1 MEIRETEARSILVRS
16 RLPDADYVANPY
28 TGCEFGCVYCYAS
41 FMGGLGDD
49 AAREWGSYVTVKTNA
64 VELFRKEIARLNR
77 REPGARIFISSVTDP
92 YQGVESKYRLT
103 RGILEA
109 AADSG
114 YAGLVSVQTKSSLV
128 LRDIDVLKR
137 VRNAEVGMTV
147 TTTDDELGRL
157 LEVRATRTSERLA
170 ALRRLA
176 DEGIRTYAFVGPL
189 LPRFRLEPGL
199 LDRLFSGI
207 SGAGVREIY
216 VEHMN
221 LRPYIRERL
230 FRLLAN
236 RQDLVGEFS
245 DALDPEH
252 RKELNRIVE
261 RLAKKHGLRIALGG
275 AMHHREWM
283 EKSGKGA
290 VQEPADGND
299 GGTWQQRP
307 L

>member
-1 MEIRETEARSILVRS
+1 MDIRETEARSILTKS
-16 RLPDADYVANPY
+16 RLPDADYVVNPY

-41 FMGGLGDD
+41 FMGRFADKDPG
-49 AAREWGSYVTVKTNA
+49 EWGSYVVVKTNA
-64 VELFRKEIARLNR
+64 VGLFRKEIARLKE

-92 YQGVESKYRLT
+92 YQGAEAKYRLT

-109 AADSG
+109 AADSE
-114 YAGLVSVQTKSSLV
+114 YAGLIGVQTKSSLV

-137 VRNAEVGMTV
+137 MRNVEVGMTV

-189 LPRFRLEPGL
+189 LPRFRLEPEL
-199 LDRLFSGI
+199 LDRLFGGI
-207 SGAGVREIY
+207 AGAGVREIY

-230 FRLLAN
+230 FRLLEG
-236 RQDLVGEFS
+236 RPDLISEFG
-245 DALDPEH
+245 DALDAEH
-252 RKELNRIVE
+252 RKELDAIVK
-261 RLAKKHGLRIALGG
+261 RFAKKHGLRIALGG
-275 AMHHREWM
+275 VLYHREWI
-283 EKSGKGA
+283 EKEGKGRGKKSQTSLRQA
-290 VQEPADGND
+290 Y
-299 GGTWQQRP
+299 
-307 L
+307 